1 MRTWTPDLDAEVL
14 AARVREHQR
23 NASVFVS
30 GASSFAFGFLLS
42 ATAPLVTAA
51 VLVFNK
57 IYLLVSS

>member
-42 ATAPLVTAA
+42 ATPLVTAA